1 MGLPLQLEHIIP
13 KIRGGS
19 NRVTNLTL
27 ACEQCNGKKGNQT
40 AEEFAFPHLQA
51 QAKAPL
57 KDAAAVN
64 STRRVLHQ
72 RLMRTGLPIEAS
84 SGGRTKWDRGERAN
98 AKKHWVDAGHSRP
111 PTPARP
117 FFPPVRPPLS
127 SRHLP

>member
-40 AEEFAFPHLQA
+40 AEEFGFPHIQA

-84 SGGRTKWDRGERAN
+84 SGGRTTRELRERETAEKHRRGAANRRSSPPRRLRFSHMRA
-98 AKKHWVDAGHSRP
+98 
-111 PTPARP
+111 
-117 FFPPVRPPLS
+117 
-127 SRHLP
+127 